1 MHSGSH
7 QTLFTA
13 SSRAC
18 TLSEVSNSQWWNKH
32 QGKRRKLRARMS
44 FHLIWKGGRWTT
56 CVRWTEPRRSS
67 NPTPGRCQGISNSR
81 VKGLYPLDISTY
93 NTTIAC
99 REVIDLHPTW
109 GHSIKLSGNPVEH
122 CEKQSFYYCFPT
134 YSYKTHSAHLVTE
147 YNSPFLFLAPQR
159 LKSVEQNRFLCHQCS
174 GETINFKDQGCI
186 LTHVLTFRMA

>member
-1 MHSGSH
+1 MHSGSY

-18 TLSEVSNSQWWNKH
+18 TLSKVSNSQWWNKH
-32 QGKRRKLRARMS
+32 QGKRRKLRARTS

-56 CVRWTEPRRSS
+56 CVCWTKPRRNS
-67 NPTPGRCQGISNSR
+67 NPTPGRCQGIYNSR

-109 GHSIKLSGNPVEH
+109 GHSIKLSGNPVKH
-122 CEKQSFYYCFPT
+122 CEKQSFYYCFPNLLLQNT
-134 YSYKTHSAHLVTE
+134 AHLVTE
-147 YNSPFLFLAPQR
+147 YNSPFSFLAPHR
-159 LKSVEQNRFLCHQCS
+159 LKSVEQNQFLCHQCS
-174 GETINFKDQGCI
+174 GETINFKDQERI
-186 LTHVLTFRMA
+186 LTRVLTFRMA